1 MRHGHVIGVP
11 NGSGVTMRIRTI
23 ASVCTQLLVLG
34 LIGAAFCLRAP
45 HVSGLSMEPRIHS
58 GEFVLINTLA
68 YRMGGSIGRG
78 DIVAFRHESPTPRT
92 YLKRVIG
99 LPGDRVS
106 IERGAVSIDGKP
118 LDERYVRYRDGQSRA
133 TVVVPAGGVY
143 VLGDNRANSDD
154 SRNWGILP
162 IDDVLG
168 KAIVTLWPPQELGAP

>member
-1 MRHGHVIGVP
+1 
-11 NGSGVTMRIRTI
+11 VTMRIRTV

-34 LIGAAFCLRAP
+34 LIGAAFFLRAP

-68 YRMGGSIGRG
+68 YRLGAIRHG
-78 DIVAFRHESPTPRT
+78 DIVAFGHDSPTPQT

-106 IERGAVSIDGKP
+106 IDRGNVSIDGKP
-118 LDERYVRYRDGQSRA
+118 LDERYVRYRDSQSRPIV
-133 TVVVPAGGVY
+133 TVPADGVY

-154 SRNWGILP
+154 SRDWGILP
-162 IDDVLG
+162 QRNVIG
-168 KAIVTLWPPQELGAP
+168 KAIVTLWPLHEIDAP